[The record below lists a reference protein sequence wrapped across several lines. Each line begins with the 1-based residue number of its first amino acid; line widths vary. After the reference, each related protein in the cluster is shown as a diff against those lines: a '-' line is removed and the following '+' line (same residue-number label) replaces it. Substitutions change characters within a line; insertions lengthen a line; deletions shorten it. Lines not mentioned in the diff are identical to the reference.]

1 MTPLAPI
8 APGFHGRK
16 PIAAHQ
22 RGRAACDSDR
32 ALDLIFGKRRR
43 AGLELSHANQETQ
56 QIQRGRSRREFGRLD
71 QSMTRSS
78 GANREFPWM
87 ILRASGLKRR
97 QPVPRKAAA
106 TDDQRLSGFGF
117 PSQKTDA
124 ERLGKP
130 SSVEVAK
137 LDRRLA
143 WLLQKGL
150 ANLETTKR
158 VFSWPSS
165 LPRSLPFNRRA
176 FRASS

>member
-1 MTPLAPI
+1 LFHGRIHSVVAPSEGVTPLAPI

-16 PIAAHQ
+16 PIASHQ

-71 QSMTRSS
+71 QPMRRSS

-106 TDDQRLSGFGF
+106 TEDSKIRGGGF
-117 PSQKTDA
+117 S
-124 ERLGKP
+124 
-130 SSVEVAK
+130 
-137 LDRRLA
+137 
-143 WLLQKGL
+143 
-150 ANLETTKR
+150 
-158 VFSWPSS
+158 
-165 LPRSLPFNRRA
+165 
-176 FRASS
+176 